1 MSRVAPSSPA
11 RWRDS
16 VLYLL
21 DANVMIRAHED
32 YYPIDRIPQFWAWL
46 ASLGA
51 SGIAKVPYEIYGEIA
66 VSSGPL
72 HDWLT
77 DSAISNVMMFDQKI
91 DPENLNSVLAQGYA
105 PDLNDSEIEEV
116 GRDPFLIGYALGS
129 SAEITIVTKEVP
141 APSKQ
146 RANRKIPD
154 VCKTF
159 GIRCINDFE
168 FYRELNFRI
177 V

>member
-1 MSRVAPSSPA
+1 
-11 RWRDS
+11 

-21 DANVMIRAHED
+21 DANVLIRAHED

-46 ASLGA
+46 VSLGD
-51 SGIAKVPYEIYGEIA
+51 SSTIKVPYEIYGEIA
-66 VSSGPL
+66 VSTGPL

-77 DSAISNVMMFDQKI
+77 DNAVTKSILLDQKV
-91 DPENLNSVLAQGYA
+91 DPASLNNVLAQGYA
-105 PDLNDSEIEEV
+105 PDLDDSEIEEI
-116 GRDPFLIGYALGS
+116 GRDPFLIAYALNDV
-129 SAEITIVTKEVP
+129 AETTVVTKEVS

-154 VCKTF
+154 VCRTF
-159 GIRCINDFE
+159 GVRCINDFE
-168 FYRELNFRI
+168 LYRQLNFRT